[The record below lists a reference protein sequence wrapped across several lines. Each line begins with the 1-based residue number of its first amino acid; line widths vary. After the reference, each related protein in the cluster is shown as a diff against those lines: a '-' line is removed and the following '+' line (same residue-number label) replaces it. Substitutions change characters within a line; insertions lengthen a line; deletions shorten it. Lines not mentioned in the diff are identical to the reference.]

1 MHRLYILNFL
11 HLLITIATM
20 MMHSTV
26 ANHQDDD
33 TQSHGHGDSS
43 QMTRSKQE
51 DMEVPQFN
59 LPENTSTIDWISTE
73 ATETLPTISVAAFVT
88 TDVSTVPSTQSST
101 TTTTK
106 TTPAMKPSARN
117 RTIPP
122 HHRHHPVTNSS
133 GMVNSSK
140 NALGPPFKPDH
151 PINNF
156 IFDSHS
162 SATGKHHHHN
172 DRYGPHFED
181 IKTVGNVTNI
191 TVQIGSSVYLNCR
204 ISLLQDKTV
213 SWVRRRLEVGED
225 GMELLTVGHHTYSGD
240 LRYTVDF
247 QYPSNWRLKISPTQ
261 KIDEGTYE
269 CQIST
274 HPPRV
279 IQVNLHINA
288 PEVMIID
295 EMGAPLQD
303 KYYEVDSTIQLS
315 CIVRAMRISSSF
327 TSVFWT
333 HGDRI
338 LNYDV
343 TRGGISVKTDL
354 MEGGANSTLFVARVN
369 KSDSGNYTCS
379 ISSAQFYTVTVHV
392 LNESY
397 AELHHGSA
405 TTSLPQ
411 WKFIGSVCFIVC
423 LLTSLWRPLGDG
435 DIPAALLQS
444 RINR

>member
-1 MHRLYILNFL
+1 MHRLHTLNFL

-20 MMHSTV
+20 MMHST
-26 ANHQDDD
+26 AASHQDDI
-33 TQSHGHGDSS
+33 QVHSHGDSG

-51 DMEVPQFN
+51 EVELPPLN
-59 LPENTSTIDWISTE
+59 LPENTSTIDWASTTPPETPVATPVAHALTTE
-73 ATETLPTISVAAFVT
+73 APAK
-88 TDVSTVPSTQSST
+88 PSTAPAAEPPST
-101 TTTTK
+101 RA
-106 TTPAMKPSARN
+106 PVRL

-122 HHRHHPVTNSS
+122 HHRHHPPTNTSAGNSS
-133 GMVNSSK
+133 AARSP
-140 NALGPPFKPDH
+140 LGPPFKPDH

-162 SATGKHHHHN
+162 PGKHHHHN

-240 LRYTVDF
+240 PRYTVDF

-261 KIDEGTYE
+261 RIDEGTYE

-274 HPPRV
+274 YPPRV

-315 CIVRAMRISSSF
+315 CIVRAMRMPSSF
-327 TSVFWT
+327 HSVFWT

-379 ISSAQFYTVTVHV
+379 ISPAQFYTVTVHV

-405 TTSLPQ
+405 TTPSPQ
-411 WKFIGSVCFIVC
+411 WKFIGSVCFVVC
-423 LLTSLWRPLGDG
+423 LLACLWPHEDTPLVGN
-435 DIPAALLQS
+435 S

>member
-1 MHRLYILNFL
+1 MHRLHILNFL

-20 MMHSTV
+20 MMQSSV
-26 ANHQDDD
+26 ASHQDD
-33 TQSHGHGDSS
+33 TQIHSHEDSS

-51 DMEVPQFN
+51 EVEVQQLN
-59 LPENTSTIDWISTE
+59 LPDNTSTIDWLST
-73 ATETLPTISVAAFVT
+73 AVPETPPSTSIVVHVT
-88 TDVSTVPSTQSST
+88 TEVPTEPPKVT
-101 TTTTK
+101 TTREIFTTK
-106 TTPAMKPSARN
+106 PPQKL

-133 GMVNSSK
+133 STGNSS
-140 NALGPPFKPDH
+140 ASRSPLGPPFRPDH

-156 IFDSHS
+156 IFDTHS
-162 SATGKHHHHN
+162 SASGKHHHHS

-240 LRYTVDF
+240 PRYTVDF

-315 CIVRAMRISSSF
+315 CIVRAMRMPSSF
-327 TSVFWT
+327 HSVFWT

-397 AELHHGSA
+397 AELHHGTA
-405 TTSLPQ
+405 TISFPQ
-411 WKFIGSVCFIVC
+411 WKFIGFVCFVIC
-423 LLTSLWRPLGDG
+423 LLTSFYPWGD
-435 DIPAALLQS
+435 DIPHVLFKS

>member
-1 MHRLYILNFL
+1 MHRLHILNFL
-11 HLLITIATM
+11 HMLITIATM
-20 MMHSTV
+20 IMHTTM
-26 ANHQDDD
+26 ADHQDGI
-33 TQSHGHGDSS
+33 QIHSHGDSS

-51 DMEVPQFN
+51 EVELPLLN
-59 LPENTSTIDWISTE
+59 LPENISTIDWISTAAPE
-73 ATETLPTISVAAFVT
+73 ILLSSTTETAPVT
-88 TDVSTVPSTQSST
+88 TDAPINLSIANHGEIST
-101 TTTTK
+101 TRL
-106 TTPAMKPSARN
+106 PVRI

-122 HHRHHPVTNSS
+122 HHRHHPLTNSS
-133 GMVNSSK
+133 GMGNSS
-140 NALGPPFKPDH
+140 ASRSPLGPPFNPDH

-162 SATGKHHHHN
+162 ASGKHHHHN

-240 LRYTVDF
+240 PRYTVEF

-295 EMGAPLQD
+295 EMGVPLQD

-315 CIVRAMRISSSF
+315 CIVRAMRMPSSF
-327 TSVFWT
+327 HSVFWT

-354 MEGGANSTLFVARVN
+354 MNGGANSTLFVARVN

-397 AELHHGSA
+397 AELHHGTA
-405 TTSLPQ
+405 TISSPQ
-411 WKFIGSVCFIVC
+411 WKFIGTMCFVIC
-423 LLTSLWRPLGDG
+423 LLTSLWPQGE
-435 DIPAALLQS
+435 DIPIHFLKS